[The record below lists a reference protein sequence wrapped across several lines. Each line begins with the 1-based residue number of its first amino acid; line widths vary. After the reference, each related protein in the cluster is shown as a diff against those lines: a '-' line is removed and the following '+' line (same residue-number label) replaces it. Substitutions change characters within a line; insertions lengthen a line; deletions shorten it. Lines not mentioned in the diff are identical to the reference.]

1 MTQTEN
7 NLLPTLKFYADFPE
21 DWDRFDDKV
30 RKDIS
35 GFLKHLQSD
44 PFDPRI
50 TEMSEKNGGYYA
62 TRIGPVVVYWKLARR
77 EDSIES
83 GNDRAHAHASV
94 RFLRQGVI
102 YDRIT

>member
-1 MTQTEN
+1 MTQTED

-83 GNDRAHAHASV
+83 VLAPPDAIYVLAVHPADRLA
-94 RFLRQGVI
+94 Q
-102 YDRIT
+102 

>member
-1 MTQTEN
+1 MTQTES

-21 DWDRFDDKV
+21 DWDRFDEKV

-35 GFLKHLQSD
+35 GFLKHVQSD

-50 TEMSEKNGGYYA
+50 TGMSEKNGGYYA

-83 GNDRAHAHASV
+83 VLAPPDAIYVLAVHAADRMA
-94 RFLRQGVI
+94 Q
-102 YDRIT
+102 

>member
-1 MTQTEN
+1 M
-7 NLLPTLKFYADFPE
+7 LPTLKFYTDFPE

-35 GFLKHLQSD
+35 GFLKHIQTQ

-83 GNDRAHAHASV
+83 VLAPPDAIYVLAVHPADRLAH
-94 RFLRQGVI
+94 
-102 YDRIT
+102 